1 MKQHIKLVEE
11 FKTSLQEVLVELSDN
26 DSIVY
31 SSYIDTAYELNAIV
45 MIHEYSETSYD
56 SIHAI
61 MQAIYTKLSNKLG
74 YSVCISH
81 DSPEDITILIHG
93 DQADSQSY
101 SRHDCCKCNT
111 INVCNDIHDNT
122 SHMYKTIYAA
132 ANKIAESTNTT
143 VTKVLESLNWDR
155 DVQSQ
160 LITMMLLKNI

>member
-81 DSPEDITILIHG
+81 DFSDDSVILIHG
-93 DQADSQSY
+93 DEVDSESY
-101 SRHDCCKCNT
+101 DASACCKYTTIRICNS
-111 INVCNDIHDNT
+111 INEHTLD
-122 SHMYKTIYAA
+122 MYKSIAKAA
-132 ANKIAESTNTT
+132 DKIAKETDTT
-143 VTKVLESLNWDR
+143 ITKVLEGLDWNKNI
-155 DVQSQ
+155 QSQ
-160 LITMMLLKNI
+160 LIDILVSI